1 MSWYPYRGKVS
12 ATGEGEPGL
21 PAKSFRTLDQSK
33 HGQMC
38 NIFSSISFELTID
51 DALFHRLKGMRK
63 CKHVYVG
70 NKKKKKTPPHFG
82 KINPKSGI
90 IWVIH
95 LKEGQSNGELGI
107 FWDHLRIKHAWLLRC
122 SVCFERRGFCW
133 KHPDIGTW
141 SEITMCG
148 FVYRW

>member
-70 NKKKKKTPPHFG
+70 NKKKKKTTTTFW
-82 KINPKSGI
+82 KDKSQI
-90 IWVIH
+90 RH
-95 LKEGQSNGELGI
+95 YMSNSL
-107 FWDHLRIKHAWLLRC
+107 
-122 SVCFERRGFCW
+122 ERRPVKWGNRNILRSSEDKARLAFKMFGLFWKKRVLLKASRYWHLIWNYPVRFCL
-133 KHPDIGTW
+133 
-141 SEITMCG
+141 
-148 FVYRW
+148 